1 MAASDAMQAQ
11 PDGNSVAASR
21 YGGEGGRIL
30 VSGTQALIR
39 LLIEQSARD
48 RSDGFRTAGYVSG
61 YRGSPLAG
69 FDREIEK
76 AGRALQGTDIR
87 FQPGL
92 NEDLAAT
99 AVWGTQQ
106 LGFSKGARHDGV
118 FAIWYGKGPGID
130 RSMDAIRH
138 ANAAGTAPKG
148 GVLLLMGDD
157 HAAVSSTLP
166 HQSEHNLISAMV
178 PILSPS
184 GVDDYVRMGLHG
196 IAMSRFSGAWVGLK
210 CQTEI
215 VECSSTLDL
224 PPRDWRPVLPA
235 FDMPPGGLSIRW
247 PDANLA
253 QEARLEAKLR
263 AAQAYA
269 RANGLDEVSGA
280 VEARFGIVTTGK
292 AWRDLM
298 RAFQLMGV
306 TPEQAGIRVLRL
318 GLVWPADPEALHRF
332 RDGLT
337 DILVVEEKRP
347 VIEDQIRALF
357 YGLPGAPR
365 LWGKTAPGG
374 EALLSATAEFDARM
388 VAGALR
394 RAFPAAFPG
403 GAGHNAA
410 PVEPAPPDLPVR
422 VPYFCS
428 GCPHSVST
436 KLPDGSRAIA
446 GIGCSML
453 AVSMG
458 RNVETFTQM
467 GGEGANWLGVA
478 PFTDER
484 HIFVHMGDG
493 TYFHSG
499 LLAIRAAVAAGVT
512 ATYKILF
519 NDAVAMTGGQRHDG
533 ELSVPAIVAQLRA
546 EGLREVVV
554 ISEQPDLLKGQLPAG
569 TRLLHR
575 DLLPAEQERLRQVS
589 GVTAI
594 VYDQVCA
601 AEKRRR
607 RKRGTYP
614 AAPAQVVINPA
625 VCEGCGDCSVQSNCI
640 AVEPLET
647 PLGTKRRI
655 NQSACNA
662 DTSCLKGFCPS
673 FVTVTGKR
681 RKAAPVP
688 LPVFDDSLPDPALP
702 GTERAWNLLL
712 AGIGGTGV
720 ITVSAVLAQ
729 AAQLDGQAVL
739 ALDQTGLAQKNGAVM
754 SHLHFARDP
763 AALTTPRIG
772 EGEADAVLAFD
783 MVVAASPKALRT
795 IAPGQTRVVA
805 DGHVTPT
812 AGFVHDSRGAQHLDL
827 PLARLRARAGQGR
840 LTLADATGL
849 ALRHFGDGIAA
860 NILLTGH
867 AFQEGLIPLSVQAI
881 EQAIRMNGAGVEA
894 NLAAFAVGRRLALQP
909 ERFAAPEAPAQPGR
923 AALKARH
930 IADLTAWQ
938 DAAYAGRYAGLIGRA
953 EAKVAGME
961 SGMGPAGEDFLL
973 ALMRGARHV
982 MAYKDEYEVAR
993 LHGDP
998 AFLSS
1003 LAEGFEGRPR
1013 LAFHLA
1019 PPFLPGRDPRTGRPK
1034 KRAFGPWIVPVFGL
1048 LARMKRL
1055 RGTPFD
1061 PFGYTEERREER
1073 RLRDDYLA
1081 AMERLVEGLTAGS
1094 LPRATVQA
1102 ASVLSVV
1109 GFGPVKAANLAAWR
1123 RDGGVVLP

>member
-1 MAASDAMQAQ
+1 MAASEAAQAK

-39 LLIEQSARD
+39 LLVEQSARD
-48 RSDGFRTAGYVSG
+48 RADGFRTAGYVSG

-76 AGRALQGTDIR
+76 AGRALEGTDIR

-118 FAIWYGKGPGID
+118 FAIWYGKGPGVD

-224 PPRDWRPVLPA
+224 PPRDWRPVSPA

-253 QEARLEAKLR
+253 QETRLEVKLR

-269 RANGLDEVSGA
+269 RANALDEISGA
-280 VEARFGIVTTGK
+280 ARARFGIVTTGK

-298 RAFQLMGV
+298 RAFQLLGV
-306 TPEQAGIRVLRL
+306 TPEQAGIRVLRM
-318 GLVWPADPEALHRF
+318 GLVWPADPETLHRF

-365 LWGKTAPGG
+365 LWGKVTPGG

-388 VAGALR
+388 VAEALR
-394 RAFPAAFPG
+394 RVFPTSFTG
-403 GAGHNAA
+403 GAGHNTPPAEA
-410 PVEPAPPDLPVR
+410 APPDLPVR

-436 KLPDGSRAIA
+436 RLPDGSRAIA

-533 ELSVPAIVAQLRA
+533 EISVPAIVAQLRA
-546 EGLREVVV
+546 EGLGEVVV
-554 ISEQPDLLKGQLPAG
+554 ISERPELLQGHLPPG

-575 DLLPAEQERLRQVS
+575 DLLPSEQERLRKVP

-681 RKAAPVP
+681 RKAAPAP
-688 LPVFDDSLPDPALP
+688 LPVFDDPLPDPALP
-702 GTERAWNLLL
+702 GAGRAWNLLL

-754 SHLHFARDP
+754 SHLHFAEAP
-763 AALTTPRIG
+763 AELTTPRIG

-783 MVVAASPKALRT
+783 TVVAASPKALRT

-812 AGFVHDSRGAQHLDL
+812 AGFVQDSRGAQHLDL
-827 PLARLRARAGQGR
+827 PLARLRARAGEG

-860 NILLTGH
+860 NILLTGL
-867 AFQEGLIPLSVQAI
+867 AFQNGLIPLSAQAI
-881 EQAIRMNGAGVEA
+881 EKAIRMNGAGVEA
-894 NLAAFAVGRRLALQP
+894 NLAAFAAGRRLALHP
-909 ERFAAPEAPAQPGR
+909 GRFNTSEPPAQPGR

-930 IADLTAWQ
+930 LADLTAWQ
-938 DAAYAGRYAGLIGRA
+938 DAAYAGRYTGLIDRA
-953 EAKVAGME
+953 EAKVAD
-961 SGMGPAGEDFLL
+961 MGAPGEEFLL

-993 LHGDP
+993 LHSDP

-1003 LAEGFEGRPR
+1003 LAEGLEGRPR

-1019 PPFLPGRDPRTGRPK
+1019 PPFLPGRDLRTGRPR

-1048 LARMKRL
+1048 LARLKRL

-1061 PFGYTEERREER
+1061 PFGYTRERREER

-1081 AMERLVEGLTAGS
+1081 AMERLVDGLTPDT
-1094 LPRATVQA
+1094 LPAATARAA
-1102 ASVLSVV
+1102 AVLSVV
-1109 GFGPVKAANLAAWR
+1109 GFGPVKAANLAAYR
-1123 RDGGVVLP
+1123 GEGGGAL

>member
-1 MAASDAMQAQ
+1 MRATADEM
-11 PDGNSVAASR
+11 SVSASR
-21 YGGEGGRIL
+21 YGGAGGRIV

-48 RSDGFRTAGYVSG
+48 RADGLRTAGYVSG

-76 AGRALQGTDIR
+76 AGRELEGTDIL

-106 LGFSKGARHDGV
+106 LGFSRGARHDGV
-118 FAIWYGKGPGID
+118 FALWYGKGPGID

-157 HAAVSSTLP
+157 HGAVSSTLP

-196 IAMSRFSGAWVGLK
+196 IAMSRFCGAWVGLK

-215 VECSSTLDL
+215 VESSSSLEL
-224 PPRDWRPVLPA
+224 PPRDWRPALPDFA
-235 FDMPPGGLSIRW
+235 LPPGGLSIRW
-247 PDANLA
+247 PDPKLA
-253 QEARLEAKLR
+253 QEARLEVKLA

-269 RANGLDEVSGA
+269 RANGLDRISGG
-280 VEARFGIVTTGK
+280 ARAQLGIVTTGK
-292 AWRDLM
+292 AWRDLV
-298 RAFQLMGV
+298 RAFEILGT
-306 TPEQAGIRVLRL
+306 TPERAGIRVLRM
-318 GLVWPADPEALHRF
+318 GLVWPADPETLHRF
-332 RDGLT
+332 RAGLT

-347 VIEDQIRALF
+347 VLEDQIRALF
-357 YGLPGAPR
+357 YGLAGAPR
-365 LWGKTAPGG
+365 LWGKTTPEGVP
-374 EALLSATAEFDARM
+374 LLPSIAEFDARM
-388 VAGALR
+388 VAAALN
-394 RAFPAAFPG
+394 RAFPGRLPVLE
-403 GAGHNAA
+403 AA
-410 PVEPAPPDLPVR
+410 PAAALAPAPGLPMR

-436 KLPDGSRAIA
+436 SLPDGSRAIA

-453 AVSMG
+453 AVDMD

-499 LLAIRAAVAAGVT
+499 LLAIRAAVAAKVT

-519 NDAVAMTGGQRHDG
+519 NDAVAMTGGQPHDG
-533 ELSVPAIVAQLRA
+533 PLSVPAIVGQLCA

-554 ISEQPDLLKGQLPAG
+554 VSERPELLRGQLPG
-569 TRLLHR
+569 GVKLLHR
-575 DLLPAEQERLRQVS
+575 DHMTAEQARLRAVP

-614 AAPAQVVINPA
+614 AGPVQVVINPA

-655 NQSACNA
+655 NQSVCNT

-673 FVTVTGKR
+673 FVTIRGTRK
-681 RKAAPVP
+681 KAAPQP
-688 LPVFDDSLPDPALP
+688 LPEFAGPLPDPVQVP
-702 GTERAWNLLL
+702 PERAWNLLL
-712 AGIGGTGV
+712 TGIGGTGV
-720 ITVSAVLAQ
+720 ITVSAILAQ
-729 AAQLDGQAVL
+729 AAQIDGLAVL

-754 SHLHFARDP
+754 SHLHFALDM

-783 MVVAASPKALRT
+783 TVVAASPRALGT
-795 IAPGQTRVVA
+795 VAPGRTRLVA
-805 DGHVTPT
+805 DAHVTPT
-812 AGFVHDSRGAQHLDL
+812 AGFVQGSRGPQHLDL
-827 PLARLRARAGQGR
+827 PVARLRAAAGEGQV
-840 LTLADATGL
+840 TLADATGL

-860 NILLTGH
+860 NILLTGL
-867 AFQEGLIPLSVQAI
+867 AFQKGLIPLSAAAI
-881 EQAIRMNGAGVEA
+881 ETAIRMNGAGVDR
-894 NLAAFAVGRRLALQP
+894 NLAAFGAGRRLALHP
-909 ERFAAPEAPAQPGR
+909 ERFAAPEAAAQPDR

-938 DAAYAGRYAGLIGRA
+938 DPAYAGRYAALVARA
-953 EAKVAGME
+953 EAKVG
-961 SGMGPAGEDFLL
+961 GMGAAGEDFLL

-982 MAYKDEYEVAR
+982 MAWKDEYEVAR
-993 LHGDP
+993 LHSDP
-998 AFLSS
+998 DFLAGLS
-1003 LAEGFEGRPR
+1003 AGFEGTPR

-1019 PPFLPGRDPRTGRPK
+1019 PPFLPGRDRRTGRPR
-1034 KRAFGPWIVPVFGL
+1034 KREFGPWVLPLFRL

-1055 RGTPFD
+1055 RGTAFD
-1061 PFGYTEERREER
+1061 PFGLSRERREER
-1073 RLRDDYLA
+1073 RLRDDWLA
-1081 AMERLVEGLTAGS
+1081 AMEREIAALSPGRLSAATA
-1094 LPRATVQA
+1094 RAA
-1102 ASVLSVV
+1102 AVLEVV
-1109 GFGPVKAANLAAWR
+1109 GFGPVKAANLERYR
-1123 RDGGVVLP
+1123 RGGAGEGA

>member
-1 MAASDAMQAQ
+1 MAGHAAEEPKAD
-11 PDGNSVAASR
+11 DLSVSASR
-21 YGGEGGRIL
+21 YGRTSPRIL

-39 LLIEQSARD
+39 MLIEQSARD
-48 RSDGFRTAGYVSG
+48 RADGLHTAGYVSG

-76 AGRALQGTDIR
+76 AGRELDGTDIV

-106 LGFSKGARHDGV
+106 LGFSQGARHDGI
-118 FAIWYGKGPGID
+118 FALWYGKGPGID
-130 RSMDAIRH
+130 RSMDVIRH
-138 ANAAGTAPKG
+138 ANAAGTAPNG

-157 HAAVSSTLP
+157 HGAVSSTLP

-178 PILSPS
+178 PVLSPA

-215 VECSSTLDL
+215 VECTSSLDL
-224 PPRDWRPVLPA
+224 PPPDWRPVRPA
-235 FDMPPGGLSIRW
+235 FALPHGGLSIRW
-247 PDANLA
+247 PDLKQA
-253 QEARLEAKLR
+253 QETRLEVKLA

-269 RANGLDEVSGA
+269 RANGLDQVTGPEQT
-280 VEARFGIVTTGK
+280 RIGILTTGK

-298 RAFQLMGV
+298 RAFELLGTTPDRAGV
-306 TPEQAGIRVLRL
+306 RVLRM
-318 GLVWPADPEALHRF
+318 GLIWPADPETLHRF
-332 RDGLT
+332 RKGLT

-347 VIEDQIRALF
+347 VLEDQIRALF
-357 YGLPGAPR
+357 YGLPDAPR
-365 LWGKTAPGG
+365 LWGKTTPDGA
-374 EALLSATAEFDARM
+374 ALLSATAEFDARK
-388 VAGALR
+388 VAAALH
-394 RAFPAAFPG
+394 RAFPDAMPALAPLPQG
-403 GAGHNAA
+403 QIAA
-410 PVEPAPPDLPVR
+410 PDGPMR

-453 AVSMG
+453 AVDMN

-519 NDAVAMTGGQRHDG
+519 NDAVAMTGGQPHDG
-533 ELSVPAIVAQLRA
+533 PLSVPAIVDQLRA
-546 EGLREVVV
+546 EGIREVVV
-554 ISEQPDLLKGQLPAG
+554 ISERPELLRGQLPKG
-569 TRLLHR
+569 TGLLHR
-575 DLLPAEQERLRQVS
+575 DHLPAEQERLRQMP

-614 AAPAQVVINPA
+614 AAPVQVVINPA

-640 AVEPLET
+640 AIEPLET
-647 PLGTKRRI
+647 PIGTKRRI
-655 NQSACNA
+655 NQSACNV

-673 FVTVTGKR
+673 FLTIRGTRKR
-681 RKAAPVP
+681 AAPEP
-688 LPVFDDSLPDPALP
+688 LPELDDHLPEPEPITLD
-702 GTERAWNLLL
+702 RSWNVLLT
-712 AGIGGTGV
+712 GIGGTGV

-729 AAQLDGQAVL
+729 AAQIDGIAVL

-754 SHLHFARDP
+754 SHLHFARDI

-772 EGEADAVLAFD
+772 AGEADAILAFD
-783 MVVAASPKALRT
+783 TVAASGAKALGT
-795 IAPGQTRVVA
+795 IARGKTRIVA
-805 DGHVTPT
+805 DGHVMPT
-812 AGFVHDSRGAQHLDL
+812 AAFVQDSRRAEDL
-827 PLARLRARAGQGR
+827 IRPLALLQARAGEGQVVCV
-840 LTLADATGL
+840 DATRL
-849 ALRHFGDGIAA
+849 ALRHFGDGILA
-860 NILLTGH
+860 NMFLTGV
-867 AFQEGLIPLSVQAI
+867 AFQSGLVPLTAAAI
-881 EQAIRMNGAGVEA
+881 TAAIRMNGAGVDK
-894 NLAAFAVGRRLALQP
+894 NLAAFAAGRNLAVYP
-909 ERFAAPEAPAQPGR
+909 DRFAAPGGAAGLADR

-930 IADLTAWQ
+930 VADLTAWQ
-938 DAAYAGRYAGLIGRA
+938 DAAYAHRYLDLIGRA
-953 EAKVAGME
+953 EAKVAGL
-961 SGMGPAGEDFLL
+961 GAAGGDFLL

-982 MAYKDEYEVAR
+982 MAWKDEYEVAR
-993 LHGDP
+993 LHSDP
-998 AFLSS
+998 EFLAG
-1003 LAEGFEGRPR
+1003 LAKDFDGVPR

-1019 PPFLPGRDPRTGRPK
+1019 PPFLPGRDPRTGRPR
-1034 KRAFGPWIVPVFGL
+1034 KRAFGPWVIPMFRL
-1048 LARMKRL
+1048 LARMKWL
-1055 RGTPFD
+1055 RPTPFN
-1061 PFGYTEERREER
+1061 PFGISGERREER
-1073 RLRDDYLA
+1073 RLRDDWIA
-1081 AMERLVEGLTAGS
+1081 EMERLIAGLTPET
-1094 LPRATVQA
+1094 LPETLPEATARAA
-1102 ASVLSVV
+1102 AVLDVV
-1109 GFGPVKAANLAAWR
+1109 GFGPVKAANLARYRQGRGRAAS
-1123 RDGGVVLP
+1123 

>member
-1 MAASDAMQAQ
+1 MAASDAAQAQ
-11 PDGNSVAASR
+11 PQGMSVAASR
-21 YGGEGGRIL
+21 YGADSRRIL

-39 LLIEQSARD
+39 LLIEQSAHD
-48 RSDGFRTAGYVSG
+48 RADGFRTAGYVSG

-69 FDREIEK
+69 FDREMEK
-76 AGRALQGTDIR
+76 AGRALEGTDIR

-106 LGFSKGARHDGV
+106 LGFSPGARHDGI
-118 FAIWYGKGPGID
+118 FALWYGKGPGVD

-138 ANAAGTAPKG
+138 ANAAGTAPRG

-224 PPRDWRPVLPA
+224 PPRDWRPMLPD
-235 FDMPPGGLSIRW
+235 FDMPSGGLSIRW

-253 QEARLEAKLR
+253 QEARLEVKLR

-269 RANGLDEVSGA
+269 RANGLDEISGA
-280 VEARFGIVTTGK
+280 AQARSGIVTTGK

-298 RAFQLMGV
+298 RAFQTMGV
-306 TPEQAGIRVLRL
+306 TPEQAGIRVLRM
-318 GLVWPADPEALHRF
+318 GLVWPADPQVLHRF
-332 RDGLT
+332 REGLT

-357 YGLPGAPR
+357 YGLPGAPH
-365 LWGKTAPGG
+365 LWGKTTPTG
-374 EALLSATAEFDARM
+374 EPLLSATAEFDARM
-388 VAGALR
+388 VAEVLR
-394 RAFPAAFPG
+394 RAFPGAFTG
-403 GAGHNAA
+403 GAGHNA
-410 PVEPAPPDLPVR
+410 PPADATPPDLPVR

-436 KLPDGSRAIA
+436 RLPDGSRAIA

-519 NDAVAMTGGQRHDG
+519 NDAVAMTGGQKHDG
-533 ELSVPAIVAQLRA
+533 DISVPAIVSQLRA
-546 EGLREVVV
+546 EGLDEVVV
-554 ISEQPDLLKGQLPAG
+554 ISERPDLLQGHLPAG

-575 DLLPAEQERLRQVS
+575 DLLPSEQERLRQVP

-614 AAPAQVVINPA
+614 AAPAQVMINPA

-647 PLGTKRRI
+647 PLGLKRQI

-662 DTSCLKGFCPS
+662 DTSCMKGFCPS
-673 FVTVTGKR
+673 FVTVSGQRK
-681 RKAAPVP
+681 KAAPAP
-688 LPVFDDSLPDPALP
+688 LPVFSEPLPDPVLP
-702 GTERAWNLLL
+702 DAARAWNLLL
-712 AGIGGTGV
+712 TGIGGTGV

-729 AAQLDGQAVL
+729 AAQIDGLAVL

-783 MVVAASPKALRT
+783 TVVAASPKALRT

-812 AGFVHDSRGAQHLDL
+812 AGFVQNSRGAQHLDL
-827 PLARLRARAGQGR
+827 PLARLRARTGAGH
-840 LTLADATGL
+840 LALADATGL
-849 ALRHFGDGIAA
+849 ALRHFGDGISS
-860 NILLTGH
+860 NMLLTGM
-867 AFQEGLIPLSVQAI
+867 AFQKGLVPLSAVAI
-881 EQAIRMNGAGVEA
+881 EQAIRLNGAGVDK
-894 NLAAFAVGRRLALQP
+894 NLAAFAAGRRLALEPQA
-909 ERFAAPEAPAQPGR
+909 FAAPPAPAMPDR

-938 DAAYAGRYAGLIGRA
+938 NAAYARRYADLIARA
-953 EAKVAGME
+953 EAQVAGM
-961 SGMGPAGEDFLL
+961 GPGAEDFLL
-973 ALMRGARHV
+973 ALMRGARQV

-993 LHGDP
+993 LHSDP
-998 AFLSS
+998 AFLST
-1003 LAEGFEGRPR
+1003 LAEGFEGRPK
-1013 LAFHLA
+1013 LSFHLA
-1019 PPFLPGRDPRTGRPK
+1019 PPFLPGRDARTGRPK
-1034 KRAFGPWIVPVFGL
+1034 KRAFGPWMVPVFGL
-1048 LARMKRL
+1048 MARMKGL

-1061 PFGYTEERREER
+1061 PFGRTQERREER

-1081 AMERLVEGLTAGS
+1081 AMDRLIPTLRQETLPVATA
-1094 LPRATVQA
+1094 QA
-1102 ASVLSVV
+1102 GAVLAVV

-1123 RDGGVVLP
+1123 RGAAG